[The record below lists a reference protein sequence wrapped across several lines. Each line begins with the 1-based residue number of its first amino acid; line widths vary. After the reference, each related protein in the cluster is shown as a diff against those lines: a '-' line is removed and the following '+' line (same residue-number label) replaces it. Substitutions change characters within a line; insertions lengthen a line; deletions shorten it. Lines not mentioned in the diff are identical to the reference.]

1 MKNDGGLNEDLMKS
15 LIDSKGAEIEERTNK
30 LIEEDR
36 RMKNVRF

>member
-1 MKNDGGLNEDLMKS
+1 MKA
-15 LIDSKGAEIEERTNK
+15 LIDAKGAEIEEKTNK